1 VARKKK
7 VVEESKPS
15 AMQGYIKG
23 AGEMVEQPVVD
34 AIETNYMPYAMS
46 VILSRALPEIDGF
59 KPSQRKLLYTM
70 YKMGLL
76 TGARQKSSKIAG
88 ATMTLNPHGDA
99 AIYDTMVRMTVA
111 HEALLHPYVDSKGS
125 FGKAYSRDTCA
136 AASRYTEA
144 KLAAISAELFRD
156 IDSDAVDMVD
166 NFDNTEKE
174 PLLLPVTFPSILTN
188 SIAGIAVSMASSIC
202 SFNLNEIIDTTIALI
217 RDPEHDISSTLLAP
231 DFPGGGYII
240 YNKNDI
246 DNVYSTGRGSIKVRG
261 KYSYDKS
268 AGCIDITQIPASTT
282 AEQIIE
288 RIIDLVKAGKIKE
301 INDIRDE
308 TGMDG
313 LRISI
318 DIKRGVDPDK
328 LMQRLFKLTPL
339 EDNFPCNFN
348 VLIGGQPKV
357 LGVRELLE
365 EWVAFR
371 CECVKRRVYFELEK
385 RRQRLHLLKGLEKI
399 LLDIDKAVK
408 IVRETEEE
416 SEVVPNLMI
425 GFGIDQ
431 IQAEYVAEIK
441 LRHFNREYILKR
453 TDDISRLEGE
463 IAEREEILNSK
474 AKIKSIII
482 GELKEVS
489 KKYGKPRC
497 SMILYDVVD
506 EAGDEEESIPDYA
519 VNLFLTKEGYF
530 KKITPQ
536 SLRMSGEQKL
546 KEGDEIAQ
554 TVETQNNV
562 ELLFFT
568 SNCQVYKT
576 RAADFSDT
584 KASVL
589 GDYVAAKLGMEE
601 NERVVYMAVI
611 KEYKGFMLFAFENGK
626 LAKVEMPSYETK
638 TNRKKLI
645 GAYCDKFPLAA
656 ALYIEDESDVVIH
669 SSSGRRLLLF
679 TGEVTAKT
687 ARATQGVQ
695 VMTQKKGHRVTALE
709 LYTDGMLKNPHRYR
723 GKSLP
728 AGGALPAASE
738 AGEQVSMLD
747 N

>member
-1 VARKKK
+1 
-7 VVEESKPS
+7 
-15 AMQGYIKG
+15 
-23 AGEMVEQPVVD
+23 
-34 AIETNYMPYAMS
+34 
-46 VILSRALPEIDGF
+46 
-59 KPSQRKLLYTM
+59 
-70 YKMGLL
+70 
-76 TGARQKSSKIAG
+76 
-88 ATMTLNPHGDA
+88 
-99 AIYDTMVRMTVA
+99 
-111 HEALLHPYVDSKGS
+111 
-125 FGKAYSRDTCA
+125 
-136 AASRYTEA
+136 
-144 KLAAISAELFRD
+144 
-156 IDSDAVDMVD
+156 
-166 NFDNTEKE
+166 
-174 PLLLPVTFPSILTN
+174 
-188 SIAGIAVSMASSIC
+188 
-202 SFNLNEIIDTTIALI
+202 
-217 RDPEHDISSTLLAP
+217 
-231 DFPGGGYII
+231 
-240 YNKNDI
+240 
-246 DNVYSTGRGSIKVRG
+246 
-261 KYSYDKS
+261 
-268 AGCIDITQIPASTT
+268 
-282 AEQIIE
+282 
-288 RIIDLVKAGKIKE
+288 
-301 INDIRDE
+301 
-308 TGMDG
+308 
-313 LRISI
+313 
-318 DIKRGVDPDK
+318 
-328 LMQRLFKLTPL
+328 
-339 EDNFPCNFN
+339 
-348 VLIGGQPKV
+348 
-357 LGVRELLE
+357 
-365 EWVAFR
+365 
-371 CECVKRRVYFELEK
+371 
-385 RRQRLHLLKGLEKI
+385 
-399 LLDIDKAVK
+399 
-408 IVRETEEE
+408 
-416 SEVVPNLMI
+416 
-425 GFGIDQ
+425 
-431 IQAEYVAEIK
+431 
-441 LRHFNREYILKR
+441 
-453 TDDISRLEGE
+453 
-463 IAEREEILNSK
+463 
-474 AKIKSIII
+474 
-482 GELKEVS
+482 VS

>member
-1 VARKKK
+1 
-7 VVEESKPS
+7 
-15 AMQGYIKG
+15 M
-23 AGEMVEQPVVD
+23 VD

-125 FGKAYSRDTCA
+125 FGKAYSRDTSA

-144 KLAAISAELFRD
+144 KLAAIAAELFRD

-166 NFDNTEKE
+166 NFDSTEKE
-174 PLLLPVTFPSILTN
+174 PVLLPVTFPSILTN

-202 SFNLNEIIDTTIALI
+202 SFNLSEVIDTTIALI
-217 RDPEHDISSTLLAP
+217 RDPDHDITTTLLAP
-231 DFPGGGYII
+231 DFPGGGYVI
-240 YNKNDI
+240 YNKRDI
-246 DNVYSTGRGSIKVRG
+246 DNVYNTGRGGIRVRAR
-261 KYSYDKS
+261 YSYDKS
-268 AGCIDITQIPASTT
+268 AGCIDVTQIPASTT

-288 RIIDLVKAGKIKE
+288 RIIDLVKAGKVKE
-301 INDIRDE
+301 ISDIRDE
-308 TGMDG
+308 TGKAG
-313 LRISI
+313 LKISM

-339 EDNFPCNFN
+339 EENFPCNFN
-348 VLIGGQPKV
+348 VLIAGQPRV
-357 LGVRELLE
+357 LGIKALLE
-365 EWVAFR
+365 EWIAFR
-371 CECVKRRVYFELEK
+371 CECVSRRIFFELEK

-408 IVRETEEE
+408 IVRETDEE

-441 LRHFNREYILKR
+441 LRHLNREYILNRTADIKR
-453 TDDISRLEGE
+453 LTEE
-463 IAEREEILNSK
+463 IEEREEILKSK
-474 AKIKSIII
+474 ARIKSVIV
-482 GELKEVS
+482 GELKEVA
-489 KKYGKPRC
+489 KKYGKPRNT
-497 SMILYDVVD
+497 MILYDIAEED
-506 EAGDEEESIPDYA
+506 EVIEETVPDYA
-519 VNLFLTKEGYF
+519 VHIFMSREGYF

-546 KEGDEIAQ
+546 KEGDELFQ
-554 TVETQNNV
+554 TFETQNNA

-568 SNCQVYKT
+568 SACQVYKA
-576 RAADFSDT
+576 RVADFADT

-601 NERVVYMAVI
+601 NERVVYTAVI
-611 KEYKGFMLFAFENGK
+611 KEYKGFMLFAFDNGK
-626 LAKVEMPSYETK
+626 LAKVDITSYETK
-638 TNRKKLI
+638 TNRKKLL
-645 GAYCDKFPLAA
+645 GAFSDKFPLAA
-656 ALYIEDESDVVIH
+656 ALYIEEDTDIVLH

-679 TGEVTAKT
+679 TGEVASKNT
-687 ARATQGVQ
+687 RSTQGVQ
-695 VMTQKKGHRVTALE
+695 VMTQRKGHRVTALE
-709 LYTDGMLKNPHRYR
+709 KYADGMLKNPHRYR
-723 GKSLP
+723 GKTLP
-728 AGGALPAASE
+728 SAGALPSASE
-738 AGEQVSMLD
+738 SGEQVTMLED
-747 N
+747 